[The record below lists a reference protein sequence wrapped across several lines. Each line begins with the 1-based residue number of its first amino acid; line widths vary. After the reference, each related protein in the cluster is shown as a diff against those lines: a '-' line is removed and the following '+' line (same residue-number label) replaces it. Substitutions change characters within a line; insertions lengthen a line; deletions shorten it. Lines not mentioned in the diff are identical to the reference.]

1 MTCCSRGRLL
11 AGGVQQCTEQTARV
25 AHFRM
30 WQSCTDNDVSDAG
43 KKLNKQLEALKAIAA
58 KAGLR

>member
-1 MTCCSRGRLL
+1 
-11 AGGVQQCTEQTARV
+11 
-25 AHFRM
+25 M